1 MFHFGLP
8 SEKLDFQDEN
18 HFINR
23 YQKVLYVGSGFD
35 VMPLPIARRAVYVE
49 TGDINME
56 LFVKEVKKM
65 FTILDNPTIEWSAIE
80 DRPIAIMILKWAE
93 MPNLTRYV
101 DERLAA
107 ELSKIYF
114 SISDLVTLHI

>member
-35 VMPLPIARRAVYVE
+35 VMPLPIAKRAVYVE

-65 FTILDNPTIEWSAIE
+65 FTLLDNPTIEWSTIE

-114 SISDLVTLHI
+114 LISDLVTLHI

>member
-35 VMPLPIARRAVYVE
+35 VMPLPIAKRAVYVE

-65 FTILDNPTIEWSAIE
+65 FTLLDNPTIEWSTIE

-93 MPNLTRYV
+93 MPNLTRYCG
-101 DERLAA
+101 
-107 ELSKIYF
+107 
-114 SISDLVTLHI
+114 

>member
-65 FTILDNPTIEWSAIE
+65 FTLLDNPTIEWSTIE
-80 DRPIAIMILKWAE
+80 DRPIATMILKWAE

-114 SISDLVTLHI
+114 LISDLVTLHI